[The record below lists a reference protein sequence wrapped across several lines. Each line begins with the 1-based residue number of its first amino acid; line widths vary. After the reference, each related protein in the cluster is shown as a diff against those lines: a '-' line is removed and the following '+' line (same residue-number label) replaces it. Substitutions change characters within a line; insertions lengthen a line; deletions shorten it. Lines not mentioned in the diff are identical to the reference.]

1 MQHMNSGQV
10 PATVI
15 FTALLVIILVSSGR
29 TTYKLAPPP
38 ASDAALAHD
47 AGYALASCDS
57 RPVAS
62 APEPEPRPVAS
73 TPGLEPHTFRMAREG
88 EPPRICA
95 WPRRF
100 QHSSV
105 HSRGQEGAPVRHSVA
120 EASARRPD
128 TLLPPE

>member
-1 MQHMNSGQV
+1 MSHLNSARA
-10 PATVI
+10 PAAFI

-38 ASDAALAHD
+38 ASDAAPAHD

-62 APEPEPRPVAS
+62 TPELEPRPVAS

-95 WPRRF
+95 WPQRF
-100 QHSSV
+100 RHLPV
-105 HSRGQEGAPVRHSVA
+105 HSRGQEGARVLHSVA
-120 EASARRPD
+120 EAPARRHD
-128 TLLPPE
+128 TPLPAE

>member
-1 MQHMNSGQV
+1 MSHLNSARV
-10 PATVI
+10 PAAFI

-38 ASDAALAHD
+38 ASDAAPAHD

-62 APEPEPRPVAS
+62 A
-73 TPGLEPHTFRMAREG
+73 PGLEPHTFRMAREG